1 MAGEDAFK
9 VEGRVVAAEPNG
21 TYRVEL
27 ANGHR
32 LLGFVPGRLRS
43 SIRPFAPG
51 TRVRLRLTPCDLSV
65 GLIVVGNLSRNES
78 AP

>member
-9 VEGRVVAAEPNG
+9 VEGRVVAAASNG

-32 LLGFVPGRLRS
+32 LLGFVPGRARQTS
-43 SIRPFAPG
+43 PGFAPG
-51 TRVRLRLTPCDLSV
+51 DRVRLRLTPCDLSV
-65 GLIVVGNLSRNES
+65 GMIVVGNVNRNEN

>member
-9 VEGRVVAAEPNG
+9 VEGRIVEAMQNG

-32 LLGFVPGRLRS
+32 LLGFVSGRLRQTL
-43 SIRPFAPG
+43 RPFAPG
-51 TRVRLRLTPCDLSV
+51 DTVRLRLSPCDLSCGRILV
-65 GLIVVGNLSRNES
+65 GK
-78 AP
+78 